1 MRFTKNEKI
10 DGGNKLKKKF
20 ITGLLAASLFVSP
33 VVMSTSVSADSL
45 EEMRQEKQRLENE
58 NQNIQNN
65 INVQEETLKTLEEE
79 RASLEADVV
88 GLQKE
93 IDKVVRELAEQ
104 EKKLKAA
111 EEKVVQLQKEIEEL
125 KVLIAQRQEKIDNQA
140 RAVQTDGNSAN
151 LLDIVISAESLSD
164 LLGRIGV
171 VNELVDA
178 NQEIVLAQIE
188 DQKTLESKEAE
199 AEAER
204 VAIETL
210 KGEIEMNRDTLVAQK
225 DELDKKIIEVATH
238 YEMTEEQKNAFIKEQ
253 EVIAA
258 KTSTL
263 SAEMKA
269 EQDRIIAERKAQEE
283 KERKELEAL
292 ARKAMEEEKAAAEA
306 AKKAEAEK
314 VATKSTSSSK
324 ASSSSNNTSSSSS
337 SSSSNSSSAPKS
349 SPSKSSSPAKSSSGF
364 IRPSGGYT
372 TSQFGYR
379 FHPIK
384 HANILHAGMDFG
396 GGGPIVAAQS
406 GTVVKAQYNSGWGWY
421 VKIDHGNGLAT
432 LYAHMV
438 PGSLRVSV
446 GQKVSQ
452 GQQIGTMGT
461 SGSSTG
467 VHLHFE
473 VYKNGVP
480 TNPAP
485 YLGM

>member
-111 EEKVVQLQKEIEEL
+111 EDKVVQLQKEIEEL

-188 DQKTLESKEAE
+188 DQKTLEAKEAE

-253 EVIAA
+253 EVIAS

-283 KERKELEAL
+283 KERKELEAM

-314 VATKSTSSSK
+314 VATKATSSSK
-324 ASSSSNNTSSSSS
+324 SSSSSNNTSSSSS
-337 SSSSNSSSAPKS
+337 SSSSAPKS

-438 PGSLRVSV
+438 QGSLRVSV

-461 SGSSTG
+461 TGSSTG

>member
-1 MRFTKNEKI
+1 M
-10 DGGNKLKKKF
+10 KKKF

-33 VVMSTSVSADSL
+33 VVMSTSVSANSL
-45 EEMRQEKQRLENE
+45 EEMRQEKERLENE

-79 RASLEADVV
+79 RAALEADVV

-104 EKKLKAA
+104 ENKLKAA

-125 KVLIAQRQEKIDNQA
+125 KVLIAQRQEKINNQA

-188 DQKTLESKEAE
+188 DQKTLEAKEAE

-238 YEMTEEQKNAFIKEQ
+238 YDMTEDQKNAFIKEQ
-253 EVIAA
+253 EVIAS

-292 ARKAMEEEKAAAEA
+292 AQKAMEEEKAAAEA
-306 AKKAEAEK
+306 AKKAEAKK
-314 VATKSTSSSK
+314 VAT
-324 ASSSSNNTSSSSS
+324 SSSSNSS
-337 SSSSNSSSAPKS
+337 SSSSNSSSSSSSSKS
-349 SPSKSSSPAKSSSGF
+349 SAPSSSKSSSSSSSSSSKSSSGF

-396 GGGPIVAAQS
+396 GGGPIVAAKS

-438 PGSLRVSV
+438 QGSLRVSV

-461 SGSSTG
+461 TGSSTG

>member
-111 EEKVVQLQKEIEEL
+111 EDKVVQLQKEIEEL

-188 DQKTLESKEAE
+188 DQKTLEAKEAE

-238 YEMTEEQKNAFIKEQ
+238 YEMTEDQKNAFIKEQ
-253 EVIAA
+253 EVIAS

-283 KERKELEAL
+283 KERKELEAM

-314 VATKSTSSSK
+314 VATKATSSSK
-324 ASSSSNNTSSSSS
+324 SSSSSNNTSSSSS
-337 SSSSNSSSAPKS
+337 SSSSAPKS

-438 PGSLRVSV
+438 QGSLRVSV

-461 SGSSTG
+461 TGSSTG

>member
-1 MRFTKNEKI
+1 M
-10 DGGNKLKKKF
+10 KKKF
-20 ITGLLAASLFVSP
+20 ITGLLAASLFISP

-65 INVQEETLKTLEEE
+65 INVKEETLKTLEEE

-188 DQKTLESKEAE
+188 DQKTLEAKEAE

-210 KGEIEMNRDTLVAQK
+210 KGEIEVNRDTLVAQK

-253 EVIAA
+253 EVIAS

-269 EQDRIIAERKAQEE
+269 EQDRIIAERRAQEE

-324 ASSSSNNTSSSSS
+324 ASSSSNNTSS

-473 VYKNGVP
+473 VYKNGVQ